1 MPATAD
7 AFRLVDLEHMGKPES
22 VAACILETRDGPV
35 IVDPGPSS
43 TLGKL
48 EAGLAG
54 LGYGLADVS
63 ALLITHI
70 HLDHAG
76 ASGTLARANPR
87 LQVFVH
93 EAGAPHVVDPS
104 KLLSSATR
112 LYGERMAVLWGEVV
126 PVSARQVRVLVG
138 GERLALGGRDIEV
151 AYTPGHAWH
160 HVSYFEAASRVAF
173 VGDTAGIFG
182 PRLPVV
188 LPVTPP
194 PDFDL
199 EAWLASIHLI
209 RQWDPER
216 IVLTHYGPVGEPA
229 YHLETLR
236 SGILAWAEYARDS
249 LSVTGSDADR
259 TRWFVHHLEGWMEGR
274 VASES
279 AARFL
284 AGAGPEACWQGLAR
298 YWRRRP

>member
-87 LQVFVH
+87 LQVYVH